1 MNLIIRYT
9 KDCFLSE
16 DQFSHVISLN
26 TKFNLLENTDEIKRL
41 TCLFYEKIYLDEIP
55 SSLLKISYILAS
67 FFYKKET
74 KVFIIKSN
82 SEVDITKNIN
92 NLFLDFHDLEI
103 KSTNISDTDELKL
116 LQSLHS
122 KYFNMFKENDFL
134 FPHKTKKQSD
144 VINLFEN
151 VGLCEDLIIAD
162 PELSNNKYWCYP
174 LDNTKNKLVFSRDLR
189 LWFANFINSK
199 VGDKSKILEIGSG
212 TGSLCHY
219 LDVLGHDISGLELSK
234 LRCESATFLGKIK
247 NTNVSFTQGS
257 VDLLLFLTIPL
268 NG

>member
-82 SEVDITKNIN
+82 SEVDII
-92 NLFLDFHDLEI
+92 
-103 KSTNISDTDELKL
+103 
-116 LQSLHS
+116 
-122 KYFNMFKENDFL
+122 
-134 FPHKTKKQSD
+134 
-144 VINLFEN
+144 
-151 VGLCEDLIIAD
+151 
-162 PELSNNKYWCYP
+162 
-174 LDNTKNKLVFSRDLR
+174 
-189 LWFANFINSK
+189 
-199 VGDKSKILEIGSG
+199 
-212 TGSLCHY
+212 
-219 LDVLGHDISGLELSK
+219 
-234 LRCESATFLGKIK
+234 
-247 NTNVSFTQGS
+247 
-257 VDLLLFLTIPL
+257 
-268 NG
+268 